1 LLSTSQLTLSAI
13 KPLFKMQKII
23 TSMIL
28 MCLAIFSAASAQ
40 PSFKGGQTALDNF
53 IAGKIIYP
61 EFSSQNCIEA
71 TIQVSFLVSPNGQVT
86 DARVQQGPGIDLDD
100 EAVRVVKLTS
110 GKWQIPAGYN
120 NAVRVVLP
128 IRFRP
133 DYIKCQ
139 KRTGT
144 TMNMNE
150 AITAYQKRQELENAV
165 TNYYI
170 NKRAGKADVQKEGTI
185 QALKTELGIDDD
197 LYNELLD
204 QASQKLKQG
213 DKEGAC
219 KDWKFIRDTGS
230 DLADTYLAKYCN

>member
-1 LLSTSQLTLSAI
+1 
-13 KPLFKMQKII
+13 MQKGISSII
-23 TSMIL
+23 F

-40 PSFKGGQTALDNF
+40 PVFKGGQTALDNY
-53 IAGKIIYP
+53 ISGKIIYP

-71 TIQVSFLVSPNGQVT
+71 TIQVSFLVNPDGQVT

-120 NAVRVVLP
+120 RAVRVVLP

-133 DYIKCQ
+133 DYVKCQ
-139 KRTGT
+139 KRTTGT
-144 TMNMNE
+144 MSMNE

-165 TNYYI
+165 TNYYV
-170 NKRAGKADVQKEGTI
+170 NKRAGKADKQKEGTI
-185 QALKTELGIDDD
+185 QVLKTELGIDED
-197 LYNELLD
+197 LWKELLD

-230 DLADTYLAKYCN
+230 TLADTYLAKYCN

>member
-1 LLSTSQLTLSAI
+1 
-13 KPLFKMQKII
+13 MQKVIASII
-23 TSMIL
+23 VI
-28 MCLAIFSAASAQ
+28 CLAFLTTAQAQ
-40 PSFKGGQTALDNF
+40 PAFKGGQTALDDF
-53 IAGKIIYP
+53 ISGKIIYP

-71 TIQVSFLVSPNGQVT
+71 TIQVSFLVGTDGQVT

-100 EAVRVVKLTS
+100 EAVRVIKLTS

-120 NAVRVVLP
+120 SGVRVVLP

-133 DYIKCQ
+133 DYTRCQ
-139 KRTGT
+139 QRAIGA
-144 TMNMNE
+144 MSMNE

-165 TNYYI
+165 TNYYV
-170 NKRAGKADVQKEGTI
+170 NKRNGKANQQNESAI
-185 QALKTELGIDDD
+185 LALKTELGIDED
-197 LYNELLD
+197 LWKELLD

-230 DLADTYLAKYCN
+230 NLADTYLAKYCN

>member
-1 LLSTSQLTLSAI
+1 
-13 KPLFKMQKII
+13 MQKILFFI
-23 TSMIL
+23 IFT
-28 MCLAIFSAASAQ
+28 CLACFSVAIAQ
-40 PSFKGGQTALDNF
+40 PTFKGGQAALDNF

-71 TIQVSFLVSPNGQVT
+71 TIQVSFLVNPDGNVSDT
-86 DARVQQGPGIDLDD
+86 RVQQGPGIDLDD

-133 DYIKCQ
+133 DYVKCQ
-139 KRTGT
+139 KRATGA
-144 TMNMNE
+144 MSMNE

-170 NKRAGKADVQKEGTI
+170 NKRAGKADEQKEGTI

-197 LYNELLD
+197 LYKELLD
-204 QASQKLKQG
+204 QASQKLKQD

-230 DLADTYLAKYCN
+230 NLADTYLAKYCN

>member
-1 LLSTSQLTLSAI
+1 
-13 KPLFKMQKII
+13 MQKVISSII
-23 TSMIL
+23 LI
-28 MCLAIFSAASAQ
+28 CLACFSVAQAQ
-40 PSFKGGQTALDNF
+40 PTFKGGQAALDNF
-53 IAGKIIYP
+53 ISGKIIYP

-71 TIQVSFLVSPNGQVT
+71 TIQVSFLVSTTGQVT
-86 DARVQQGPGIDLDD
+86 DARVQQGLGIDLDD
-100 EAVRVVKLTS
+100 EAIRVVKLTS
-110 GKWQIPAGYN
+110 GKWQVPAGYK

-144 TMNMNE
+144 VMTMNE
-150 AITAYQKRQELENAV
+150 AIATYQKRQELENAV

-170 NKRAGKADVQKEGTI
+170 NKRAGKADEQKEGTI
-185 QALKTELGIDDD
+185 QALKTELGIDED
-197 LYNELLD
+197 LWKDLLE
-204 QASQKLKQG
+204 QAGQKLKQG

-230 DLADTYLAKYCN
+230 NLADSYLAKYCN

>member
-1 LLSTSQLTLSAI
+1 MRGTKHDVKRYQTI
-13 KPLFKMQKII
+13 FKMQKVISSII
-23 TSMIL
+23 FA
-28 MCLAIFSAASAQ
+28 CLAFFSVASAQ
-40 PSFKGGQTALDNF
+40 PTFKGGQTALDNF

-61 EFSSQNCIEA
+61 DFSSQNCIEA

-86 DARVQQGPGIDLDD
+86 DARVQQGPGIDLDE

-133 DYIKCQ
+133 DYVKCQ
-139 KRTGT
+139 KRTAGA
-144 TMNMNE
+144 MSMNE
-150 AITAYQKRQELENAV
+150 AITTYQKRQELKNAV
-165 TNYYI
+165 TNYYV

-197 LYNELLD
+197 LYKELLD

>member
-1 LLSTSQLTLSAI
+1 
-13 KPLFKMQKII
+13 MRNII
-23 TSMIL
+23 SSIIFT
-28 MCLAIFSAASAQ
+28 CLAFFTVAQAQ
-40 PSFKGGQTALDNF
+40 PTFKGGQAALDNF

-71 TIQVSFLVSPNGQVT
+71 TIQVSFLVSPDGQVT

-100 EAVRVVKLTS
+100 EAVRVV
-110 GKWQIPAGYN
+110 
-120 NAVRVVLP
+120 LP

-133 DYIKCQ
+133 DYVKCQ
-139 KRTGT
+139 KRTTG

-170 NKRAGKADVQKEGTI
+170 NKRAGKADEQKEGTI
-185 QALKTELGIDDD
+185 QALKIELGIDED
-197 LYNELLD
+197 LWKDLLD

-230 DLADTYLAKYCN
+230 SLADTYLAKYCN

>member
-1 LLSTSQLTLSAI
+1 
-13 KPLFKMQKII
+13 MRNII
-23 TSMIL
+23 PSIIFT
-28 MCLAIFSAASAQ
+28 CLAFFTVAQAQ
-40 PSFKGGQTALDNF
+40 PTFKGGQTALDNF

-71 TIQVSFLVSPNGQVT
+71 TIQVSFLVSPDGQVT

-133 DYIKCQ
+133 DYVKCQ
-139 KRTGT
+139 KRSGT
-144 TMNMNE
+144 AMNMNE

-170 NKRAGKADVQKEGTI
+170 NKRAGKADEQKEGTI
-185 QALKTELGIDDD
+185 QALKTELGIDED
-197 LYNELLD
+197 LWKDLLD

-230 DLADTYLAKYCN
+230 SLADTYLAKYCN

>member
-1 LLSTSQLTLSAI
+1 MQKVITSIILFCFAALSAA
-13 KPLFKMQKII
+13 Q
-23 TSMIL
+23 
-28 MCLAIFSAASAQ
+28 AQ
-40 PSFKGGQTALDNF
+40 PTFKGGQAALDDF

-71 TIQVSFLVSPNGQVT
+71 TIQVSFLVSPDGQVT
-86 DARVQQGPGIDLDD
+86 DARVLQGPGIDLDD

-110 GKWQIPAGYN
+110 GKWNVPAGYN
-120 NAVRVVLP
+120 NNVRVVLP

-133 DYIKCQ
+133 DYVKCQ
-139 KRTGT
+139 KRSGAS
-144 TMNMNE
+144 MNMND

-170 NKRAGKADVQKEGTI
+170 NKRAGKADEQKEGTI
-185 QALKTELGIDDD
+185 QALKTELGIDED
-197 LYNELLD
+197 LWKDLLE

-219 KDWKFIRDTGS
+219 KDWNFIRDTGS
-230 DLADTYLAKYCN
+230 TLADTYLSKYCN